1 MENGWF
7 GSFGNYYPLVLGKVK
22 KYSMLTEAEIRMQ
35 TLKLRK
41 KFLLHAS
48 GPNSWD
54 GWWLDFCLQSVA
66 SGWGDAPDYDS

>member
-1 MENGWF
+1 
-7 GSFGNYYPLVLGKVK
+7 
-22 KYSMLTEAEIRMQ
+22 MLTEAEIRMQ

-54 GWWLDFCLQSVA
+54 GWWLDFCLQSVG
-66 SGWGDAPDYDS
+66 SGWGDAPDYDF